1 MFLINTT
8 PLGSHKL
15 LGEYARFLI
24 LRYILTQFNRGSHK
38 VQVIFDNPGC
48 LQNSPK
54 FFEQKRRDSIAKLA
68 SNHYCS
74 ELSSSTKIP
83 GGKWRE
89 QFLNC
94 QQCKRNLIKYLGK
107 NFLDNIGPDLQPQQT
122 LYVAGA
128 FDGGITNTTWFVK
141 YNSSPE
147 PEPPLSCNAEETDT
161 RVWLHVTHTSFKKI
175 LVVSP
180 DTDVYHIGLP
190 LQCVK
195 EKDILVQVSP
205 ISSRSLQL
213 VNVSELVHALCH
225 DPDLARVNPN
235 TIPEILQTMCAVSG
249 CDYVSFFSEVGKA
262 TFLKY
267 FYQYATFITGSKH
280 STTGTLA
287 DTSLDNNENNNGFLS
302 FLCLIGTIYF

>member
-1 MFLINTT
+1 MQRKQI
-8 PLGSHKL
+8 
-15 LGEYARFLI
+15 Y
-24 LRYILTQFNRGSHK
+24 
-38 VQVIFDNPGC
+38 
-48 LQNSPK
+48 
-54 FFEQKRRDSIAKLA
+54 
-68 SNHYCS
+68 
-74 ELSSSTKIP
+74 
-83 GGKWRE
+83 
-89 QFLNC
+89 
-94 QQCKRNLIKYLGK
+94 
-107 NFLDNIGPDLQPQQT
+107 
-122 LYVAGA
+122 
-128 FDGGITNTTWFVK
+128 
-141 YNSSPE
+141 
-147 PEPPLSCNAEETDT
+147 T

-235 TIPEILQTMCAVSG
+235 TILEILQTVYAVSG

-302 FLCLIGTIYF
+302 FLCLIGTIYIF